1 MEWQRKWLSNSN
13 FRKNRFWQT
22 DGESPYAAT
31 SKEELR
37 SLLEKSS
44 QELHRKID
52 CHYARILAC
61 CGTAVAPR
69 RSDGTPSG
77 IRREDKLKAAFI
89 ETIEVLEQT
98 RKSFKSKQIEAL
110 RRKLTQ
116 VLIDAE

>member
-1 MEWQRKWLSNSN
+1 MEKAPMRQLN
-13 FRKNRFWQT
+13 
-22 DGESPYAAT
+22 
-31 SKEELR
+31 KEELR

-52 CHYARILAC
+52 CHYARILC
-61 CGTAVAPR
+61 MLDGTAGGAEAEATEPL
-69 RSDGTPSG
+69 PAF
-77 IRREDKLKAAFI
+77 RREDKLKAAFI